1 MTKDSGHWDER
12 YAEAGRLW
20 SGEPNTLLVDV
31 ATGLPRGRALELGSG
46 EGADAIWLAEQG
58 WQVTAVDISG
68 VALDRAA
75 EAAKTRG
82 VSVRWVLADLREYA
96 PPERSFD
103 LVATLYL
110 HLPPAQR
117 RAFLARAV
125 TALAPGG
132 ALLVVGHDRSQAE
145 EAPGPRDPDRLFT
158 PELIVADLPGLV
170 VARAERIARKIAVD
184 GREVVAV
191 DTLVLARR
199 GPQTAERDGRSVS
212 IDPSG
217 TAPRGAQ

>member
-1 MTKDSGHWDER
+1 MTKDGEHWDQR

-20 SGEPNTLLVDV
+20 SGEPNALLVDV
-31 ATGLPRGRALELGSG
+31 AASLPRGRALELGSG

-58 WQVTAVDISG
+58 WQVTAVDLSG

-82 VSVRWVLADLREYA
+82 VSVRWVQADLREYA

-103 LVATLYL
+103 LVATFYL
-110 HLPPAQR
+110 HLPAAGR
-117 RAFLARAV
+117 RAVLARAV
-125 TALAPGG
+125 TAVAPGG
-132 ALLVVGHDRSQAE
+132 ALLVVGHDRSQAA

-170 VARAERIARKIAVD
+170 AVRAERIARKIAVD

-199 GPQTAERDGRSVS
+199 EPHTAERDGRS
-212 IDPSG
+212 
-217 TAPRGAQ
+217 